1 MTSRYQPPRDAQSS
15 QEKERK
21 EKGQNYNPNPTPPPK
36 VRQGVI
42 RGVESK
48 KTEDGHTYN
57 RYDYNSPIGP
67 ESFHRLTK
75 GKYKGSRSA

>member
-42 RGVESK
+42 RGVESEETK
-48 KTEDGHTYN
+48 DGYTYD
-57 RYDYNSPIGP
+57 RHDYNSPMSP
-67 ESFHRLTK
+67 EGFHRLTK
-75 GKYKGSRSA
+75 GKYKGKRSA